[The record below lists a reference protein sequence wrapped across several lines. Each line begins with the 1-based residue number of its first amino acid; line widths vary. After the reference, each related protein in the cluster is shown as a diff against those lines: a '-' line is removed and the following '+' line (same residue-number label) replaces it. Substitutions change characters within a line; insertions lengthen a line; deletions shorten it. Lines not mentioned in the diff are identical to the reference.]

1 MTPATAE
8 DLRVRREAIVKAHI
22 EAEAVHHSV
31 DKTVATFRHPRY
43 EVPALAATADGPEA
57 VHGLVGALLAA
68 FPDFH
73 LEVKA
78 MHNAENAVIV
88 ECTFGGTQKGPWA
101 GIDPTGK
108 HMQVESV
115 LIFQFEGADLVC
127 EKVFFDH
134 GTVLRQLGAAA

>member
-1 MTPATAE
+1 MTPAAAE
-8 DLRVRREAIVKAHI
+8 DLRARREAIVKAHI
-22 EAEAVHHSV
+22 EAEAIHHSA
-31 DKTVATFRHPRY
+31 DKTLATFRHPRY
-43 EVPALAATADGPEA
+43 EVPALATTADGAEA
-57 VHGLVGALLAA
+57 VRGLVGALLAA

-88 ECTFGGTQKGPWA
+88 ECTFGGTHQGPWA

-108 HMQVESV
+108 HMQVDSV

-134 GTVLRQLGAAA
+134 GTILRQLGAVA